1 MRREE
6 KPTGPT
12 KRSWSESD
20 VSAEGRPE
28 ISGDRAGLRARLM
41 TLEYLLV
48 LGVLAVLSLSSYR
61 LMLKNINTQKDDA
74 RLVNLSGRQRMLTQ
88 RVMAFSQLLET
99 SHARAD
105 RIAARRKLKSAIDSM
120 KTSHYILANSQ
131 SRDLSTRMRAIYFA
145 APHLLDEKVRR
156 YLLHA
161 QVLVELSDRELA
173 KGDAIEVHVLAS
185 AAEKLL
191 KSLDAASSQYQLES
205 ENRVSRLRNLQGWV
219 TAGILILLALSG
231 GFVFRPM
238 VARVSQEH
246 SALEELNATLERRV
260 EERSK
265 HIEELRDRYYHSVNH
280 ELRTPIT
287 CLNAAFQAF
296 LEEFSGSLS
305 PKEKQYLD
313 IGLRNVGRLNALID
327 DLLALTGVE
336 TGKLSIERISLPL
349 AHLITETVESLQL
362 IAAQKTVALKVE
374 LLEGLPPAYADPK
387 RFGQILTNL
396 LSNAIKFTPSNGLI
410 TVKAGLYNKDQNS
423 IAVSVTDTGC
433 GIKAEDLPRL
443 FERLYQVSPK
453 SSGQIGLGL
462 GLYISKQLVNLHGG
476 NIWAT
481 SQPGRGSTFVFTV
494 PVFRREAARP
504 RAPRPAQT
512 GLEKNADT

>member
-1 MRREE
+1 MNA
-6 KPTGPT
+6 G
-12 KRSWSESD
+12 
-20 VSAEGRPE
+20 GRPE

-61 LMLKNINTQKDDA
+61 LMLKNINIQKDDA

-88 RVMAFSQLLET
+88 RIMAFSQLLET
-99 SHARAD
+99 SHAPASRA
-105 RIAARRKLKSAIDSM
+105 AARRKLKAAVDLM
-120 KTSHYILANSQ
+120 KTSHSILVNGQ
-131 SRDLSTRMRAIYFA
+131 SMNLSARMRAIYFD

-191 KSLDAASSQYQLES
+191 KSLDAAAGQYQLES
-205 ENRVSRLRNLQGWV
+205 ESRVSRLKTLQGWV
-219 TAGILILLALSG
+219 TAGILALLAVAG
-231 GFVFRPM
+231 IFVFRPM
-238 VARVSQEH
+238 VARVFKEH
-246 SALEELNATLERRV
+246 AALEELNLTLERRV

-265 HIEELRDRYYHSVNH
+265 HLEELRDRYYHGVNH

-287 CLNAAFQAF
+287 CLNAAFQAL
-296 LEEFSGSLS
+296 LEELSGSLG

-349 AHLITETVESLQL
+349 ARLIAETVESLQL
-362 IAAQKTVALKVE
+362 IAAQKDVSLKVE

-387 RFGQILTNL
+387 RLGQILTNL
-396 LSNAIKFTPSNGLI
+396 IGNAIKFTPSHGHI
-410 TVKAGLYNKDQNS
+410 TVRAGLYNKDPNF
-423 IAVSVTDTGC
+423 IAVSVADTGC
-433 GIKAEDLPRL
+433 GIKAEDLPKL
-443 FERLYQVSPK
+443 FERLYQVSPR
-453 SSGQIGLGL
+453 SPGQIGLGL
-462 GLYISKQLVNLHGG
+462 GLYISKQIVNLHGG
-476 NIWAT
+476 SIWVT

-494 PVFRREAARP
+494 PVFRREAPLAQ
-504 RAPRPAQT
+504 ALRPAQT
-512 GLEKNADT
+512 GLGKISNT